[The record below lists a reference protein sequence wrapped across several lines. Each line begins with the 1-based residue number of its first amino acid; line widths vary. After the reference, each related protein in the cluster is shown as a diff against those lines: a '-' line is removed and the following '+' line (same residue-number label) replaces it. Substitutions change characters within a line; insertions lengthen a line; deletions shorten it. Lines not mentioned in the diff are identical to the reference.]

1 MKNKILL
8 ITLIVFL
15 SINVSA
21 QIPVADS
28 YLLSPNAASL
38 GQYGEVPVSLYT
50 GTVQINVPIYEID
63 YMGHKI
69 PISMTYHGS
78 GVRPDQH
85 PGWVG
90 LGWNLNAG
98 GCISRIVNGLPDET
112 YREWT
117 IYTDYKAMGYFY
129 TTEKYED
136 IPPKP
141 VYMTYL
147 GDDNLLYQFYYHE
160 DAAPDEFRFDFL
172 GISGSFYLSKDGEW
186 MVKSKE
192 KIEVKFDLLDEE
204 NYFRKFN
211 NPFIS
216 NGVDVFRNHYSKT
229 IKGFKI
235 IDKNGTEYTF
245 GHDLNAVEFSVG
257 LFTQMTESI
266 AANTWH
272 LKSIKYVNGVTIEF
286 NYQKKEFVIQAVPS
300 AYKMMIS
307 AKYNTY
313 SKTIPEQNLETY
325 AGSLISPSYLTEIR
339 FGDNKVNFDIA
350 ESKELRYDFAKMVN
364 CNFGKGHAIYD
375 QMPYLECYEA
385 NGEYRTKRII
395 LCENES
401 VYQNIK
407 WYKLTN
413 ISVENGNGK
422 VIKNVRLNYNDE
434 NVSTQYTQRLA
445 LMSITDI
452 NTGGK
457 YQFEYNDIGGLPPYC
472 NGQTDHWGFYN
483 GNVSNILGYYRF
495 LDSYYYTIK
504 NSNAEAMKKGI
515 LTKIVY
521 PTGGYNRFEYE
532 ANNYSRRVELDSI
545 NLTLY
550 GTNQIAGGVRVKK
563 IYNSPTGLA
572 DDEFMAKTYHYTDD
586 LNSTKSSGILMYRP
600 IYHVGG
606 FEVISFQGI
615 RYILN
620 IWSSQSV
627 LTCSG
632 NSSGTHLGY
641 SKVIE
646 QNADGSYSKY
656 YFTDYMSDPDI
667 FSMTSMFNYSFNR
680 PKAAMDQRRGLLKR
694 REEYDLNGNLK
705 TLIINDFQEN
715 ISPSIAI
722 SCRTQKVYILDTPRA
737 FIEEASY
744 PIYLYEMLPKKEV
757 VTTYEQGGD
766 SIVNTT
772 TYSYN
777 SHGLVSKVVKTLN
790 HGESEQTLIKYPID
804 FPDSTVYANFQKR
817 HILSPV
823 VEQIIQRVDSVGNT
837 STVSRLFNHYSSDN
851 PVFPYAVDMAIGNNP
866 YENRHKYRFGEYLNP
881 VAEIKD
887 NGNETVYIWGYN
899 HQYIV
904 AVIEGSYY
912 NEVCGIFGTPNSFAT
927 SLTPDFTKLYNF
939 RDRFVSRSRVTI
951 YEYDPLVGVTKKI
964 LPDGSSISYH
974 YDSAGRLSH
983 TTDSEGKVIEA
994 YDYNYGGMEVGD
1006 F

>member
-1 MKNKILL
+1 MKIIIINSVILFNL
-8 ITLIVFL
+8 ILTI
-15 SINVSA
+15 SVSA
-21 QIPVADS
+21 QIPVPDR

-129 TTEKYED
+129 
-136 IPPKP
+136 IPGTHENNLQTKP
-141 VYMTYL
+141 STMTYM
-147 GDDNLLYQFYYHE
+147 GDDNRLYQFYYQE

-186 MVKSKE
+186 VVKSKE
-192 KIEVKFDLLDEE
+192 KIEVKFELLDEE
-204 NYFRKFN
+204 NYFKKFN

-245 GHDLNAVEFSVG
+245 GQDLSAVEFSVG

-272 LKSIKYVNGVTIEF
+272 LKSIKYVNGATIEF
-286 NYQKKEFVIQAVPS
+286 NYQKKEFVIQATPS
-300 AYKMMIS
+300 ASKMMIL

-313 SKTIPEQNLETY
+313 SKTIPEQNFETY

-350 ESKELRYDFAKMVN
+350 ESKELRYDFEKMVD
-364 CNFGKGHAIYD
+364 CNFHNGHAIYD
-375 QMPYLECYEA
+375 RMPYLECYEA
-385 NGEYRTKRII
+385 NGEYRTKGIT
-395 LCENES
+395 LYENNS
-401 VYQNIK
+401 VYQAIK

-413 ISVENGNGK
+413 ISVTNGNGK
-422 VIKNVRLNYNDE
+422 MVKNIRLNYNDE
-434 NVSTQYTQRLA
+434 NASAQYAQRLA
-445 LMSITDI
+445 LISITDEK
-452 NTGGK
+452 TGGK
-457 YQFEYNDIGGLPPYC
+457 YKFEYNDICGLPEYC
-472 NGQTDHWGFYN
+472 IGQTDHWGFYN
-483 GNVSNILGYYRF
+483 GNTSNIFGKNRF
-495 LDSYYYTIK
+495 LDSNYYYTLK
-504 NSNAEAMKKGI
+504 NCNAEKMQKGM
-515 LTKIVY
+515 LTKIIY

-532 ANNYSRRVELDSI
+532 ANNYSRRVELELEI
-545 NLTLY
+545 PVLTSY
-550 GTNQIAGGVRVKK
+550 GTNQIAGSVRVKK
-563 IYNSPTGLA
+563 IYNSPTGVA
-572 DDEFMAKTYHYTDD
+572 DDEFTAKTYHYTDD

-656 YFTDYMSDPDI
+656 YFTDYISNPDM
-667 FSMTSMFNYSFNR
+667 FSMTSMLNYSFNR
-680 PKAAMDQRRGLLKR
+680 PKSAMDQCRGLLKR
-694 REEYDLNGNLK
+694 REEYDSNGNLK
-705 TLIINDFQEN
+705 ILVTNKFQEN
-715 ISPSIAI
+715 TPSTMSIP
-722 SCRTQKVYILDTPRA
+722 CRTQKVYILDAPYA

-744 PIYLYEMLPKKEV
+744 SIYLCEMLPKEEV

-790 HGESEQTLIKYPID
+790 HGESEQTIIKYPTD
-804 FPDSTVYANFQKR
+804 FPDSTVYTTFTDK
-817 HILSPV
+817 HILSPM
-823 VEQIIQRVDSVGNT
+823 VEQIIQRVDSVGNVN
-837 STVSRLFNHYSSDN
+837 TVSRLFNHYSSDN
-851 PVFPYAVDMAIGNNP
+851 PVFPYAVDMAIGDNP
-866 YENRHKYRFGEYLNP
+866 YENRYKYKFGKYFNP

-912 NEVCGIFGTPNSFAT
+912 NEVYGIFGSPDNFAT
-927 SLTPDFTKLYNF
+927 SLIPNFTKLYDF

-983 TTDSEGKVIEA
+983 TTDSEGKVIEV
-994 YDYNYGGMEVGD
+994 YDYN
-1006 F
+1006 FR

>member
-1 MKNKILL
+1 MERKIIL
-8 ITLIVFL
+8 IILISFCYI
-15 SINVSA
+15 SVSA
-21 QIPVADS
+21 QIPVPDS

-112 YREWT
+112 YRENT
-117 IYTDYKAMGYFY
+117 IYTDYRAMGYFY
-129 TTEKYED
+129 TTEIYED
-136 IPPKP
+136 IIPAKP
-141 VYMTYL
+141 ENMTYL
-147 GDDNLLYQFYYHE
+147 GDDNLLYQFYYQE

-172 GISGSFYLSKDGEW
+172 GISGSFYLSKEGEW
-186 MVKSKE
+186 VIRSKE
-192 KIEVKFDLLDEE
+192 KIKVIFDLLDEE

-211 NPFIS
+211 NPFIG

-229 IKGFKI
+229 IRGFKI

-245 GHDLNAVEFSVG
+245 GQDLNAVEFSVG
-257 LFTQMTESI
+257 LFSQMTESI
-266 AANTWH
+266 AASTWH
-272 LKSIKYVNGVTIEF
+272 LKSIKYVNGATIDF

-307 AKYNTY
+307 AVYNTY

-325 AGSLISPSYLTEIR
+325 SGSLISPSYLTEIR
-339 FGDNKVNFDIA
+339 FGNNKVNFDIA
-350 ESKELRYDFAKMVN
+350 ESKELRYDFVKMVER
-364 CNFGKGHAIYD
+364 NFCKGHVIFD
-375 QMPYLECYEA
+375 QMPYLESYEA
-385 NGEYRTKRII
+385 NGEYRTQRII
-395 LCENES
+395 LYDNNS

-483 GNVSNILGYYRF
+483 GNVSNILGYNRF
-495 LDSYYYTIK
+495 LDTYYYTIK
-504 NSNAEAMKKGI
+504 NSNAEAMKKGM
-515 LTKIVY
+515 LTKIEY

-532 ANNYSRRVELDSI
+532 ANNYSRRVELESPV
-545 NLTLY
+545 LTSY

-563 IYNSPTGLA
+563 IYNSPTGLS
-572 DDEFMAKTYHYTDD
+572 DDEFMAKRYYYTDD
-586 LNSTKSSGILMYRP
+586 LNETKSSGILIHHP
-600 IYHVGG
+600 IYHVGN
-606 FEVISFQGI
+606 FRVISFQVI
-615 RYILN
+615 AYNLN

-656 YFTDYMSDPDI
+656 YFTDYMSNPDI
-667 FSMTSMFNYSFNR
+667 FSITSMLNYSFHR
-680 PKAAMDQRRGLLKR
+680 PKAAMDQCRGLLKM
-694 REEYDLNGNLK
+694 REEYDSNGNLK
-705 TLIINDFQEN
+705 KLVTNDFQN
-715 ISPSIAI
+715 NTPLSTVI
-722 SCRTQKVYILDTPRA
+722 SCRTQKVYILDTPYA

-790 HGESEQTLIKYPID
+790 HGVSEQTLIKYPTD
-804 FPDSTVYANFQKR
+804 FPDSTVYANFQER

-927 SLTPDFTKLYNF
+927 SLTPDFTKLYDF

-983 TTDSEGKVIEA
+983 TTDSEGKVIEV
-994 YDYNYGGMEVGD
+994 YDYN
-1006 F
+1006 FR